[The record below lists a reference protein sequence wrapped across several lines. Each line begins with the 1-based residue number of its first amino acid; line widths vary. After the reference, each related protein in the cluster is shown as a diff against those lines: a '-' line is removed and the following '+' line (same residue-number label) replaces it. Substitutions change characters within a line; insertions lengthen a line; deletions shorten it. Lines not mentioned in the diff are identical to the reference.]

1 MKNEEP
7 MRNINPFGLR
17 LQPELKARLEAAS
30 KHNRR
35 SLNAEISARLEESFA
50 GEPQRQPLSE
60 HDAAIHTLTAMY
72 QETLDRIA
80 EWKNSASSISE
91 MEKIELMQEEATAR
105 YLRHAIARVA
115 MPPDERPKRKKG
127 GRPLG
132 IDTDVH
138 AAAMIAENVKPTDY

>member
-1 MKNEEP
+1 MKDDIYRSQFRLPYELYEQLKAAADSNRKSVNAE
-7 MRNINPFGLR
+7 LVAR
-17 LQPELKARLEAAS
+17 LQQ
-30 KHNRR
+30 
-35 SLNAEISARLEESFA
+35 SFA

-60 HDAAIHTLTAMY
+60 HDAAMHTLTAMY

-80 EWKNSASSISE
+80 EWKNSTSSISE

-115 MPPDERPKRKKG
+115 MPPEERPKRKRG

-132 IDTDVH
+132 IDTDVY
-138 AAAMIAENVKPTDY
+138 AAATIAENAKPTE